1 MMYGSHEWPYKE
13 MNRLLL
19 SDSGKQQQQHL
30 KNEKKNMISHEDE
43 ITGCPAKFY
52 ML

>member
-1 MMYGSHEWPYKE
+1 

-19 SDSGKQQQQHL
+19 SDSGKQQQQQHL
-30 KNEKKNMISHEDE
+30 KNEKKNMISLEDE